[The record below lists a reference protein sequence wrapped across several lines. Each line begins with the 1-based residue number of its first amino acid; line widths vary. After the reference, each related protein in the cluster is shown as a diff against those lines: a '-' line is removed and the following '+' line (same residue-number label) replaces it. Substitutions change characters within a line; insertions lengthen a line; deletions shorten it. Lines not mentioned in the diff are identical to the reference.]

1 MNYKVMKTNL
11 LVLTSVLLILSACN
25 SGSGTNES
33 AASHND
39 IDMHSNADT
48 HNDAEAITKAIC
60 VVTPTEG
67 HDVKGTVTFTQ
78 TNDGVRVVAD
88 IEGLTEGEHGFHIH
102 EWGDISS
109 SDGTA
114 AGGHFNPEGK
124 DHAGPHDAERHA
136 GDLGNL
142 TADEDGKAHYNEVDD
157 LITFSGKNNILGR
170 SIIIHV
176 DDDDLVSQPT
186 GDAGGRVA
194 QGVIGVAK

>member
-1 MNYKVMKTNL
+1 MNYNFIKTNL
-11 LVLTSVLLILSACN
+11 LALTSILLIFSACN
-25 SGSGTNES
+25 SGNNTNEEAVNHNEIALHDD
-33 AASHND
+33 AAD
-39 IDMHSNADT
+39 
-48 HNDAEAITKAIC
+48 AITKAIC

-67 HDVKGTVTFTQ
+67 NDVKGTITFTQ
-78 TNDGVRVVAD
+78 TNAGIRIVAD
-88 IEGLTEGEHGFHIH
+88 IEGLTEGDHGFHIH
-102 EWGDISS
+102 QWGDITST
-109 SDGTA
+109 DGTS

-142 TADEDGKAHYNEVDD
+142 TADENGNAHYDEVDD
-157 LITFSGKNNILGR
+157 LISFSGKNNIIGR